1 MKSMSSSWHPLNV
14 TLDGWVFA
22 LVFDVPYD
30 LRTSAL
36 LDVPHKS
43 GSAREIRVR
52 DRGHY
57 FMPGGDDRLDDFVH
71 VGGGVR
77 GGDRDPQPA
86 GMRRN
91 GRGDDRRDE
100 DATVKQPA
108 GHSESRIIV
117 AGDHGHNGRGI
128 VAYLEASGAQAPAQR
143 QVVLPETL
151 HPLRLAL

>member
-36 LDVPHKS
+36 LDVHHKS

-52 DRGHY
+52 DRGHN

-77 GGDRDPQPA
+77 GGDSDPQPA

-91 GRGDDRRDE
+91 GRRHYRRDK
-100 DATVKQPA
+100 DTAVKQPA
-108 GHSESRIIV
+108 GHSESGVIV
-117 AGDHGHNGRGI
+117 SGDHRHNGRGI
-128 VAYLEASGAQAPAQR
+128 VADLEAP
-143 QVVLPETL
+143 
-151 HPLRLAL
+151 